1 VPEVFEIGMERRA
14 HEAQLVVGQLNRVHV
29 P

>member
-1 VPEVFEIGMERRA
+1 VAEVLEIGVEGGVY
-14 HEAQLVVGQLNRVHV
+14 EAQLVVGQLDGVHG